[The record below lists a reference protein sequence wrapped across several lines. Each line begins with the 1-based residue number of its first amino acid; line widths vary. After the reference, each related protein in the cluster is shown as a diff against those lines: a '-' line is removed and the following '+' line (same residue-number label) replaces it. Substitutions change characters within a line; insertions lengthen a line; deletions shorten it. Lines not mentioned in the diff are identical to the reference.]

1 MWKFTGKHLVVDA
14 VCSNKRALLDVHA
27 GNRIMQDIVSKIDM
41 TMILPPV
48 SVEFPHAI
56 SEMTRVL
63 NGLDAEGLGGSQTA
77 ELLRKSLQG
86 RVDQAYGYSTFLMIA
101 ESHLCMHTFPET
113 DYLTFDCYSCK
124 DFDYN
129 LVIEMLTAAFGITN
143 ITSNV
148 VDRAAPIA
156 V

>member
-1 MWKFTGKHLVVDA
+1 MWEFTGKHLVVDA
-14 VCSNKRALLDVHA
+14 VCSNKRALLDVQV

-48 SVEFPHAI
+48 SVEFPHAV

-63 NGLDAEGLGGSQTA
+63 ESLDGEGLGDSQTA
-77 ELLRKSLQG
+77 QLLRKSLQG
-86 RVDQAYGYSTFLMIA
+86 RIDQAYGYSTFLMIA

-124 DFDYN
+124 DFDSQ
-129 LVIEMLTAAFGITN
+129 LVVSMLTEAFGITD

-148 VDRAAPIA
+148 IDRAAP